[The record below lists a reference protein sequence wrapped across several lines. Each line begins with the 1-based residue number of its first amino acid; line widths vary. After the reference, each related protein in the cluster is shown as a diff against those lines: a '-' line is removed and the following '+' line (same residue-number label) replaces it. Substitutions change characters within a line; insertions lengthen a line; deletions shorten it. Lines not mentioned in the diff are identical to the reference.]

1 MNLVSCVINLMRGF
15 IFLLLLYATA
25 AAKDEPRIRAALQ
38 PAEQRKAAAEFSL
51 EDSTG
56 KTVNLTSY
64 HGRVLLLDFWA
75 TWCHGCKEEI
85 PWFAEFKRKYAR
97 QGLTVVGV
105 SLDDD
110 GWTKVKPF
118 IKSEKISYQILLG
131 NDATAKKYGIE
142 RMPDTFLIDR
152 SGRIAAAYIGLVD
165 KDDVE
170 KNIRAILSQP

>member
-1 MNLVSCVINLMRGF
+1 MNLVSSVTNLLRGST
-15 IFLLLLYATA
+15 ILLLLCTAATA
-25 AAKDEPRIRAALQ
+25 ADKPRIRAALQ
-38 PAEQRKAAAEFSL
+38 PAEQRKAAPEFSL

-56 KTVNLTSY
+56 KTVNLKNY

-85 PWFAEFKRKYAR
+85 PWFAEFKRKYAAK
-97 QGLTVVGV
+97 GLTVVGV

-118 IKSEKISYQILLG
+118 IKSAHIPYQILLG

-142 RMPDTFLIDR
+142 AMPDTFLIDR
-152 SGRIAAAYIGLVD
+152 RGRIAAAYVGLVD

-170 KNIRAILSQP
+170 SNIRTILLQP